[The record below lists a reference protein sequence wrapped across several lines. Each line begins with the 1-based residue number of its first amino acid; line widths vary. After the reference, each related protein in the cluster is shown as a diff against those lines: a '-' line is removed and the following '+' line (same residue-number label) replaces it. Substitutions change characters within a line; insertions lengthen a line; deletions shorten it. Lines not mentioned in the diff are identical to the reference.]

1 MLLDAF
7 VASEVNQTWT
17 ATVLARTGL
26 LLFSIYNEALQQ
38 ATLAQLEASGFSL
51 DALVACAREHEEL
64 FQQHVVA
71 LIALTAGAPIE
82 QAYGPGDAGPGVWK
96 PTQSLGVSR
105 DFLVPHLI
113 VFFYLIHQPNQ
124 LAAYLK
130 KTRNPRPAAL
140 AKTYIEGFERLRR
153 APQ

>member
-1 MLLDAF
+1 MSLEEF
-7 VASEVNQTWT
+7 VASEVNQMWT
-17 ATVLARTGL
+17 AAVLARTGTSL
-26 LLFSIYNEALQQ
+26 YSIYNEALQE
-38 ATLAQLEASGFSL
+38 ATLTQLEASGSTL
-51 DALVACAREHEEL
+51 DDLVACAGGQEAL
-64 FQQHVVA
+64 FLEQVVA
-71 LIALTAGAPIE
+71 LIVLTAGAPIE

-113 VFFYLIHQPNQ
+113 VFFYLLNQPEQ

-140 AKTYIEGFERLRR
+140 AKTYIEGFARLRR
-153 APQ
+153 VPQ